1 MFRLIVFA
9 TVFLASTAQADPN
22 LRIHYKERV
31 TLNVGQS
38 VVVHGMRGRKC
49 GVAPRNPRLDHPTTD
64 LGRLSLGKVGV
75 RASVACNGDTP
86 AIEVIFTARRKGR
99 ETINLFGDIIEI
111 QVR

>member
-1 MFRLIVFA
+1 MRKMFLVATLLFA
-9 TVFLASTAQADPN
+9 SPVQADPS
-22 LRIHYKERV
+22 LRIHYRDSV

-49 GVAPRNPRLDHPTTD
+49 GNAPRTPRLDNPTTD
-64 LGRLSLGKVGV
+64 LGMLSLGRVGI
-75 RASVACNGDTP
+75 RESAACKGDTP

-99 ETINLFGDIIEI
+99 EEITLFGDTIQI